1 MINNNSQMGGVKVR
15 LLLKTYS
22 ESFTVM
28 THSLK
33 NLLYLLI
40 MDLSLRTKHNI
51 KVIQISLEITKM
63 RIL

>member
-1 MINNNSQMGGVKVR
+1 MGGVKVR

-33 NLLYLLI
+33 NLPYLPI
-40 MDLSLRTKHNI
+40 MDSSQKTKRNI
-51 KVIQISLEITKM
+51 KVIQIFLGTMRM
-63 RIL
+63 RILLLS

>member
-1 MINNNSQMGGVKVR
+1 MR